1 MQEKVLV
8 TGANGY
14 IGRHV
19 VDELLKKDRHVIA
32 CDFFNSKINSNAEF
46 VNYDVLN
53 NTGNRNLYD
62 FFDRPNHI
70 IHLAWQDGFN
80 HNAKSHTENL
90 MKHFDFIKNVIDGGC
105 TSLSV
110 MGTAHEIGYHE
121 GKIDENTPCNPLS
134 YYGIAK
140 NTLRQLVFVYTR
152 DMDVSIKWLRA
163 YYITGDDN
171 NNHSVFTKILQA
183 AAEGKKEFPFVEGT
197 NKFDF
202 IDVNELAF
210 QIASAGVQTKVNGI
224 INVCSGKPLSLKDRV
239 EEFIKNKGLDIK
251 LNYGVFPTRK
261 YDSPIVYG
269 DTTLINKIIGADCG

>member
-19 VDELLKKDRHVIA
+19 VDELLKKGCHVTA
-32 CDFFNSKINSNAEF
+32 CDFSNSKINPDAEF
-46 VNYDVLN
+46 VNYDILN
-53 NTGNRNLYD
+53 NTEKHDLYD
-62 FFDRPNHI
+62 YFNKPNHV
-70 IHLAWQDGFN
+70 IHLAWQDGFV
-80 HNAKSHTENL
+80 HSAPSHMANL
-90 MKHFDFIKNVIDGGC
+90 LKHFDFLKNIIDGGC
-105 TSLSV
+105 NSLTV
-110 MGTAHEIGYHE
+110 MGTAHEIGYYE

-140 NTLRQLVFVYTR
+140 NALRQLVFVYTR
-152 DMDVSIKWLRA
+152 DKDISLKWLRA

-183 AAEGKKEFPFVEGT
+183 AEEGKKEFPFVEGT

-202 IDVNELAF
+202 IDVNELAL
-210 QIASAGVQTKVNGI
+210 QIATAGTQTKINGI
-224 INVCSGKPLSLKDRV
+224 INVCSGKPISLRDKA
-239 EEFIKNKGLDIK
+239 EEFIKQKGLDIK
-251 LNYGVFPTRK
+251 LNYGVFPARK

-269 DTTLINKIIGADCG
+269 DASLINKIMGANCE